1 MEQYQDT
8 EIILS
13 NCTLYKKVVFIF
25 FLKKEGVYIRSR
37 LFAVLES
44 DLQTGEM
51 HLSIQ
56 RLFVLANTQR
66 LFSKSCPF
74 CHCFL

>member
-25 FLKKEGVYIRSR
+25 FLKEGVYIRSR

-44 DLQTGEM
+44 DLQIGEM

-66 LFSKSCPF
+66 LFKKSCPF